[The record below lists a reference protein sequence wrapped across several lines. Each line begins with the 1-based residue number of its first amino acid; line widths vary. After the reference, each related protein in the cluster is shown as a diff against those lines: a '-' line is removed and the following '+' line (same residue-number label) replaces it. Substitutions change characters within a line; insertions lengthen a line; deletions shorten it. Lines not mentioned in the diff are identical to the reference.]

1 MPTTWIRCG
10 FSVRSDPEKHRER
23 AIPDYFLI
31 FGYALDAFARQ
42 IANEF
47 AFALAYSYLC
57 YGINLRRGRFGSEA
71 GEILPDLKDS
81 ENMSM
86 VFKFRML
93 SDENDNFVRDLEVPY
108 DMTLRGFHEF
118 LVRILGYE
126 ACMTSFFTADGQWE
140 RLQEYTLL
148 DMGDPESIPMEDVSL
163 GQLLHHNRERLIY
176 LFDQLNNRALYLEL
190 TEAKKPEPTMEY
202 PRVAF
207 EHAPAPDQYD
217 PAANEDDGSIFE
229 QMMDDFGEFEGDD
242 SLDDE

>member
-1 MPTTWIRCG
+1 MLSLGKSQTSLHLPSLMR
-10 FSVRSDPEKHRER
+10 
-23 AIPDYFLI
+23 I
-31 FGYALDAFARQ
+31 FGCAVDTPARQ
-42 IANEF
+42 CSNKFDI
-47 AFALAYSYLC
+47 ALAYSYLC

-126 ACMTSFFTADGQWE
+126 ACMTSFFTAEGQWE

-148 DMGDPESIPMEDVSL
+148 DMGDPESIPMENVSL

>member
-1 MPTTWIRCG
+1 
-10 FSVRSDPEKHRER
+10 
-23 AIPDYFLI
+23 
-31 FGYALDAFARQ
+31 
-42 IANEF
+42 
-47 AFALAYSYLC
+47 
-57 YGINLRRGRFGSEA
+57 
-71 GEILPDLKDS
+71 
-81 ENMSM
+81 M

-93 SDENDNFVRDLEVPY
+93 SDENDNFIRDLEVPY

-148 DMGDPESIPMEDVSL
+148 DMGDPESIQMENVSL

-242 SLDDE
+242 SLDDEEVATDRDRRPYRSGKNGSERPYRQPLRRTDSFDRFPADLPGVADRYRTTFLRTTSCR